1 MDRIGEQHVKQN
13 RSECKIQVSCVSSLL
28 WNLGEKDSM
37 KKMGGTL
44 RNEQKEGEGE
54 GKLEQWE
61 VNVINVYLLCIKML
75 Q

>member
-1 MDRIGEQHVKQN
+1 
-13 RSECKIQVSCVSSLL
+13 
-28 WNLGEKDSM
+28 M

-75 Q
+75 